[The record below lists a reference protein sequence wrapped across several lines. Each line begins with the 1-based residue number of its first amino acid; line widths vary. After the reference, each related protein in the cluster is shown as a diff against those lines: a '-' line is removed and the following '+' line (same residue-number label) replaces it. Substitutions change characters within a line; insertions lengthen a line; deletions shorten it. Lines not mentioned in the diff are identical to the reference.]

1 MKKTNKQ
8 PLANLKYFFI
18 LAALVVSITQLGWI
32 FHDNSQYVPVRVHT
46 GDTVW
51 NMASAAADSR
61 TDIRDVVDGILKVN
75 HLSNNDDIYPGQILQ
90 IPVYDSSIEKVKS
103 HFDVQL

>member
-1 MKKTNKQ
+1 MKKRNQ
-8 PLANLKYFFI
+8 HPLINLKYFFV
-18 LAALVVSITQLGWI
+18 LTALIVSITQLGWI
-32 FHDNSQYVPVRVHT
+32 FHDNAQYIPVRVHT

-51 NMASAAADSR
+51 NIASAAVDSG
-61 TDIRDVVDGILKVN
+61 TDVRDVVDGILKVN

-90 IPVYDSSIEKVKS
+90 IPVHDSSIETVKS